1 MIMYKLIYNY
11 KMTNED
17 KVLEGEYYFG
27 EIFRTRKSAVH
38 YLLNRIQSRFEGY
51 GYRTQQMDSGTIHC
65 YRSELTTKN
74 ELKVIEWEISIKKV

>member
-11 KMTNED
+11 KETVD
-17 KVLEGEYYFG
+17 SKVLEKEYYFG

-38 YLLNRIQSRFEGY
+38 YLLDKIQSKFEGY
-51 GYRTQQMDSGTIHC
+51 GYRTQLMNSGTIHC

-74 ELKVIEWEISIKKV
+74 ELKVIEWSISIKK